1 MSCLISFTFI
11 LFASYEYIKRLS
23 YYEEKKQ
30 LIEVSGRTHR
40 EGVEYYFEV
49 VRVLGYAEN

>member
-1 MSCLISFTFI
+1 VSCLISFTFI